1 MTLISILIGLG
12 LEYYLGS
19 LDHMR
24 DFGWFDR
31 YCGWLERHCSRFAWW
46 NGAVGIV
53 LTLLWP
59 VLALLVVA
67 WLLGRISLILVFL
80 LGIAVF
86 VYCLGP
92 DINTLLHRYLQAVA
106 GRGQEQEADRHA
118 LEKAL
123 GVEEGEDTETAVAS
137 ILFRSHEN
145 IFAILFWFSL
155 LGMAGALLYRL
166 AVRLRSR
173 NGDIH
178 GGYAEASRNLHQI
191 MMWPSARL
199 QALSFGLGGSLM
211 HALESW
217 RGTGGHTLDC
227 SPEVVSRS
235 GLGALQYPAVPAGP
249 TDNGPDRPGWI
260 EETRALI
267 NRALFI
273 WLTGLGILT
282 IGGFLR

>member
-31 YCGWLERHCSRFAWW
+31 YSGWLERQCSRFTWW
-46 NGAVGIV
+46 NGAAGVV

-59 VLALLVVA
+59 VLALLAAA
-67 WLLGRISLILVFL
+67 WLLAGVSLVLVFL

-92 DINTLLHRYLQAVA
+92 DINTLLHRYLKAVT
-106 GRGQEQEADRHA
+106 GRGQDREANRRDPEQ
-118 LEKAL
+118 AL
-123 GVEEGEDTETAVAS
+123 GVEDGEDTETAVAS

-166 AVRLRSR
+166 TVRLRSR
-173 NGDIH
+173 NADIH

-191 MMWPSARL
+191 LMWPSARL

-217 RGTGGHTLDC
+217 RETGGHTLDC

-235 GLGALQYPAVPAGP
+235 GLGALQYREAPEGDAASGR
-249 TDNGPDRPGWI
+249 DRPAWI

-267 NRALFI
+267 NRALVI